1 MKANQ
6 EPNLGRLSLANQIL
20 PPRPGYGTQGQ
31 KIILRTNYFK
41 LVPDSEVKIY
51 RYSIDITPAAV
62 SRKRRQIIALLLAT
76 PTFSSIGFGVATDYS
91 NFIVTAQEL
100 DLGGNGYLEESV
112 LYRHELEPTPHL
124 NATVYNVKLSPIGLA
139 QVTELLA
146 SLSSPPSH
154 DVPQLEKMAE
164 TISAMNLGVTQN
176 PNTSPTVVS
185 GSNNRKFFPLDCGWK
200 DLGGGLIAV
209 RGYYCS
215 VRGFT
220 ARILVNINVCTSAF
234 YPNINLRALIDLFNT
249 SHSRE
254 SLQEFLKGLRVKTN
268 HIKDSNGPPRTRVY
282 AIQRLAGD
290 TNDTRF
296 EFTEPGLAGEI
307 SVKTYFMNSRC
318 FPGSIIHRKAKNP

>member
-6 EPNLGRLSLANQIL
+6 EPNLGRLSLVDQIL

-41 LVPDSEVKIY
+41 LVPDSDVEIY
-51 RYSIDITPAAV
+51 RYSIDITPAAT

-91 NFIVTAQEL
+91 NIIVTAQEL
-100 DLGGNGYLEESV
+100 GLGGNGSLEESV

-124 NATVYNVKLSPIGLA
+124 NAAVYNVKLSPIGLA
-139 QVTELLA
+139 RVTELLA

-154 DVPQLEKMAE
+154 NVSQLEKMAE
-164 TISAMNLGVTQN
+164 TISALNLGVTQT

-200 DLGGGLIAV
+200 DLGGGLVAI
-209 RGYYCS
+209 RGYYSS
-215 VRGFT
+215 VRGFS

-234 YPNINLRALIDLFNT
+234 YRNINLRELIDLCNKI
-249 SHSRE
+249 HSRE
-254 SLQEFLKGLRVKTN
+254 YLQEFLKGLRVTTN
-268 HIKDSNGPPRTRVY
+268 HIKDNNGAPRTRVY
-282 AIQRLAGD
+282 AIQRLTGD
-290 TNDTRF
+290 AHNTRF
-296 EFTEPGLAGEI
+296 QCTEPEMTGEI
-307 SVKTYFMNSRC
+307 SVNTYFRNSRC
-318 FPGSIIHRKAKNP
+318 FPGSNYIRGG